1 MVGLSRL
8 WGLGLFACA
17 PARPAD
23 VPAARNEPPNRAA
36 QSASV
41 TAPTSNAPTTEQDAL
56 LAAWQEYRSCL
67 VNRDG
72 KRALGVV
79 TQESIDE
86 YGRQLTLALKAT
98 RDEVR
103 ELDLLDRY
111 TVLML
116 RARVSPERLRNLDGR
131 STLALAIDRGW
142 VGSELPREVVV
153 KRIAGDIGY
162 VSFLKDGEEIPV
174 QIPFMR
180 RAEGT
185 WHVDLVELVRFIRPA
200 LLKIF
205 QDLAEQE
212 NTDVNGAILVV
223 LERLVGEKPKD
234 SIWDPPR

>member
-1 MVGLSRL
+1 MVRLCWL
-8 WGLGLFACA
+8 WGVSLVACA
-17 PARPAD
+17 SARPVE
-23 VPAARNEPPNRAA
+23 VPPASPSEPATSAAEQVAVA
-36 QSASV
+36 VSSAPA
-41 TAPTSNAPTTEQDAL
+41 TDEDAL
-56 LAAWQEYRSCL
+56 LAAWREYRSCL
-67 VNRDG
+67 VSRDG
-72 KRALGVV
+72 KRALAVV

-153 KRIAGDIGY
+153 KRIAGDMGY
-162 VSFLKDGEEIPV
+162 VSFVKEGEEIPI

-180 RAEGT
+180 RVDGT
-185 WHVDLVELVRFIRPA
+185 WRVDLVELVRFIRPA
-200 LLKIF
+200 FSKVL
-205 QDLAEQE
+205 QDLAKQE